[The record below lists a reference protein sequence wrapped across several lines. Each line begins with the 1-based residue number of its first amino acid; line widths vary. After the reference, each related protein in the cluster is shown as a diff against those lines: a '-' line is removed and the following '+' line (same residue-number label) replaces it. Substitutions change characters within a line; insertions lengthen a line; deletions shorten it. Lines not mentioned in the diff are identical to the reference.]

1 MSSKL
6 KLRSECNFCWLFW
19 GGGWEEQEA
28 SALLSKEEGE
38 REGSTE
44 SQQKFDFFR
53 YDGTPKTWIII
64 FQIHKIFD
72 FKSLSLKGHWED
84 ATWHP
89 MFQFEHYWDSNH
101 QNILMEYR
109 QTCQLLFFEPKSI
122 LNSQKEKF
130 WLPLSEER
138 RDIKSWYLQAEFSLN
153 FHEILVL

>member
-1 MSSKL
+1 MPSQL
-6 KLRSECNFCWLFW
+6 KLYSECNFCWLFW
-19 GGGWEEQEA
+19 GGVREEQEA
-28 SALLSKEEGE
+28 SALLSKKRGEGGVY
-38 REGSTE
+38 RESAKVWLF
-44 SQQKFDFFR
+44 QIWWQ
-53 YDGTPKTWIII
+53 I

-122 LNSQKEKF
+122 LNSQKERF
-130 WLPLSEER
+130 GLPLSEDW
-138 RDIKSWYLQAEFSLN
+138 RDIKSWYLQVEFSLN
-153 FHEILVL
+153 FHEIVTL